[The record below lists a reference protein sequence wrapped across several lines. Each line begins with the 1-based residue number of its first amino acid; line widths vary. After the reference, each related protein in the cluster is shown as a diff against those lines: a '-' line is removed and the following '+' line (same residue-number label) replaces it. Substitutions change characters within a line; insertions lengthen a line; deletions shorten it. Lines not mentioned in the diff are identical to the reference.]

1 MSESANDIARIE
13 EHIEALHDAIAHCR
27 KVALA
32 AKVMI
37 AVGGLWLVSTL
48 FGIVDFVPLMLIAAI
63 AAVIGGIVLAGSN
76 STTWTQIE
84 DRLEKSEALRAQM
97 IEQTEMRVVG
107 EDHPTTH

>member
-1 MSESANDIARIE
+1 MDEKTSDIARVE
-13 EHIEALHDAIAHCR
+13 EHIEALHDAIVHCR

-37 AVGGLWLVSTL
+37 ATGGLWLACTL

-76 STTWTQIE
+76 ATTWTQKE
-84 DRLEKSEALRAQM
+84 DQLERSEALRAQM
-97 IEQTEMRVVG
+97 IGQIDMRVVG
-107 EDHPTTH
+107 DERPTTH